1 MKISVYDRE
10 VFKWDE
16 IVGEGK
22 VEVVKT
28 GQKIIPIYLKN
39 KKMNFIQMREK
50 HGKKK

>member
-28 GQKIIPIYLKN
+28 GQKIIPIYLNN
-39 KKMNFIQMREK
+39 KKSGQVLLNITK
-50 HGKKK
+50 LK